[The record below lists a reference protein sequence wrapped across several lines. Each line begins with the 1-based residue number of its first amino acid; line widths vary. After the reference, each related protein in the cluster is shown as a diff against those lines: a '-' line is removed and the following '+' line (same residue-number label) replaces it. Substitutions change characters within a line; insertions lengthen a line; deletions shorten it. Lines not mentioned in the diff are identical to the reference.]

1 MSDYIPIDELPPI
14 QGHGT
19 QYPYAEWLKIPEGM
33 ALEITDLVDGQ
44 PVVEVRTVIA
54 QYFKRHDMPLMVT
67 MRRERLFIVRKA
79 EAPTKEQET
88 KRLLNLA
95 EEMKVR

>member
-1 MSDYIPIDELPPI
+1 MSEYISIDEIPL
-14 QGHGT
+14 HGNAA
-19 QYPYAEWLKIPEGM
+19 QRPYDEWLKIPEGM

-44 PVVEVRTVIA
+44 PVALCRTVIA
-54 QYFKRHDMPLMVT
+54 QYFKRHDMPLVVM
-67 MRRERLFIVRKA
+67 MRRERLFVARKA
-79 EAPTKEQET
+79 KAPTKEQET